1 MTTDGTK
8 LITFRAP
15 HSILTNFDQIIKF
28 KRGSRTSYLVSY
40 MDHFVRT
47 EFTRLKET
55 NQIHELI
62 TQLSEPT
69 LETSPMYDPPRI
81 PHSGSRY
88 SWREVL

>member
-8 LITFRAP
+8 LITFRAA

-62 TQLSEPT
+62 TQLSEQP
-69 LETSPMYDPPRI
+69 LETSPLYDPPRI
-81 PHSGSRY
+81 PDLDNDN
-88 SWREVL
+88 WREVL

>member
-69 LETSPMYDPPRI
+69 LEYDPPRI
-81 PHSGSRY
+81 PDLDNDN
-88 SWREVL
+88 WREVL

>member
-1 MTTDGTK
+1 MTTDETK

-40 MDHFVRT
+40 MDDFVRT

-62 TQLSEPT
+62 TQLSEPPS
-69 LETSPMYDPPRI
+69 ECDPPRI
-81 PHSGSRY
+81 PDLDNDN
-88 SWREVL
+88 WREVL

>member
-1 MTTDGTK
+1 MTTDETK

-40 MDHFVRT
+40 MDQFVRT

-55 NQIHELI
+55 NQIHELL

-69 LETSPMYDPPRI
+69 SEYDPPRI
-81 PHSGSRY
+81 PDLDNDN
-88 SWREVL
+88 WREVL

>member
-1 MTTDGTK
+1 MITDGTK

-55 NQIHELI
+55 NQIYELI
-62 TQLSEPT
+62 TQLNEPT
-69 LETSPMYDPPRI
+69 SEYDPPRI
-81 PHSGSRY
+81 PDLDNDN
-88 SWREVL
+88 WREVL

>member
-47 EFTRLKET
+47 EFTRLKDT

-81 PHSGSRY
+81 PDLDNDN
-88 SWREVL
+88 WREVL

>member
-15 HSILTNFDQIIKF
+15 HSILANFDQIIKF

-81 PHSGSRY
+81 PDLDND
-88 SWREVL
+88 SWREVIW

>member
-55 NQIHELI
+55 NQIHELL
-62 TQLSEPT
+62 TQLSEQP

-81 PHSGSRY
+81 PHLDNDN
-88 SWREVL
+88 WREVL

>member
-62 TQLSEPT
+62 TQLSEQ
-69 LETSPMYDPPRI
+69 TSPLYDPPRI
-81 PHSGSRY
+81 PDLDQN

>member
-40 MDHFVRT
+40 MDHVVRT

-62 TQLSEPT
+62 TQLSEPPS
-69 LETSPMYDPPRI
+69 EYDPPRI
-81 PHSGSRY
+81 PDFDNDN
-88 SWREVL
+88 WREVL

>member
-62 TQLSEPT
+62 TQLSEPPV
-69 LETSPMYDPPRI
+69 ETSPMYDPPRI
-81 PHSGSRY
+81 PDLANDN
-88 SWREVL
+88 WREVL

>member
-62 TQLSEPT
+62 TQLSEPPS
-69 LETSPMYDPPRI
+69 EYDPPRI
-81 PHSGSRY
+81 PHLDNDN
-88 SWREVL
+88 WREVL